1 MVVSPAVL
9 KGGFMSDNV
18 KENIKSPDTWL
29 RVLIMLLFVFI
40 LHVTE
45 IVLAAV
51 VLLQLLVVIFSGEPN
66 VRLLRFG
73 RDLGTFI
80 YQTVRFLTYN
90 SEERPFPFGDWP
102 QTTPS

>member
-1 MVVSPAVL
+1 MP
-9 KGGFMSDNV
+9 DNV
-18 KENIKSPDTWL
+18 KENIKSTATWSRAL
-29 RVLIMLLFVFI
+29 VMLLFVFI
-40 LHVTE
+40 FYVAE
-45 IVLAAV
+45 IVLVAV
-51 VLLQLLVVIFSGEPN
+51 ALVQLLVVIFSGEPN

-90 SEERPFPFGDWP
+90 SEDRPFPFGDWP